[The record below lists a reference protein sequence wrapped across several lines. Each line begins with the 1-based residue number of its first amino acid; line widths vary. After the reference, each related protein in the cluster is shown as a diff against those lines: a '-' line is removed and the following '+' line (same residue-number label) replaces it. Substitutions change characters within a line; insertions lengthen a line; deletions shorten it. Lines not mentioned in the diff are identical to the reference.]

1 MVNGTATVQQT
12 MNVVGDGTA
21 QAHDE
26 TYNLFLSKSATL
38 EVSKFLILGFK
49 YFNIYSC
56 TYFLLFA
63 AWCGHCKLWNGQH
76 SLPFEG
82 SNYQGIY
89 SSKSIN
95 CGQLRIQLDKAYRGW
110 YNELEFYLGR

>member
-56 TYFLLFA
+56 TYFLCYLQHGVDTVNSGMDNILYHSKDQTIKGSIVASPLTVDSFESSST
-63 AWCGHCKLWNGQH
+63 KLT
-76 SLPFEG
+76 EV
-82 SNYQGIY
+82 GIM
-89 SSKSIN
+89 S
-95 CGQLRIQLDKAYRGW
+95 
-110 YNELEFYLGR
+110 